1 MNFII
6 ANIWILNFDY
16 KGYVSIKDFLKNVI
30 WKNLH
35 FDLNKNDHRA
45 ERLQTPELERRQSG
59 LSAAQCL
66 RIKSVSL
73 LGYII
78 LDTTMVSL
86 PVKNSSFWFFN
97 NYIWD
102 ERKI

>member
-16 KGYVSIKDFLKNVI
+16 QGYVSIKDFFQNVI

-59 LSAAQCL
+59 SSAAHCL

-73 LGYII
+73 RVYHLRYHYGF
-78 LDTTMVSL
+78 
-86 PVKNSSFWFFN
+86 PPCKKFFFL
-97 NYIWD
+97 IF
-102 ERKI
+102 